1 MPRRQPVKAV
11 RGMSGAL
18 KRLRDPNL
26 APSGTSYVLHLAL
39 LQNPPV
45 ARSWG
50 ASSEVARSP
59 IRTCRSIVRAG
70 APRARTGPARILLRP
85 SCIRVYT
92 PAMEIM
98 KIRRVGNSNVVS
110 IPRSVAGDD
119 FPPGT
124 QVLVSRNDQGEIT
137 ITPADRVREQVLES
151 GRRIARE
158 RSEALAILGGQIP
171 ADAK

>member
-1 MPRRQPVKAV
+1 
-11 RGMSGAL
+11 
-18 KRLRDPNL
+18 
-26 APSGTSYVLHLAL
+26 
-39 LQNPPV
+39 
-45 ARSWG
+45 
-50 ASSEVARSP
+50 
-59 IRTCRSIVRAG
+59 
-70 APRARTGPARILLRP
+70 
-85 SCIRVYT
+85 
-92 PAMEIM
+92 MEIV

-171 ADAK
+171 AGAQ